1 MALTLM
7 RRIRFCSGHRLL
19 LHGGRCENF
28 HGHNYVADI
37 YVTGETQDEV
47 GRVLDFSVL
56 KQKFKGW
63 IDEHW
68 DHAFLLWDRDE
79 NGLAAIR
86 SVEPHRLFVM
96 PYNPTAENMAKHLL
110 EEVAPHLLEG
120 TGARAVKVVIWET
133 EESYAEVS
141 VEDSPAAQRALDS
154 STTYA

>member
-28 HGHNYVADI
+28 HGHNYVAEI
-37 YVTGETQDEV
+37 YVTGDAQDEV

-56 KQKFKGW
+56 KQRFKGW
-63 IDEHW
+63 LDEHW

-96 PYNPTAENMAKHLL
+96 PYNPTAENMAKYLL
-110 EEVAPHLLEG
+110 EEVAPQVLEG
-120 TGARAVKVVIWET
+120 TGARAVKIVMWET

-141 VEDSPAAQRALDS
+141 LEEAQAAPASADS